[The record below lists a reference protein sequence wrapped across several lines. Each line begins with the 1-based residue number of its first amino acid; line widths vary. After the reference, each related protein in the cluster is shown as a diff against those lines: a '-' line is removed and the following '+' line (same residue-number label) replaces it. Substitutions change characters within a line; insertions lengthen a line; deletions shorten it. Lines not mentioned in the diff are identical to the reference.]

1 VKGRTPLLE
10 SASDERTCDGTETS
24 FPQSFPLKTENATS
38 ERRQEGQDEGDGR
51 TLVDL
56 LTLDAGAAGDLD
68 RLADELRRRLTPS
81 ERRRLAE
88 LLTSGG

>member
-1 VKGRTPLLE
+1 
-10 SASDERTCDGTETS
+10 
-24 FPQSFPLKTENATS
+24 LKTENATS